1 MIGQRLGHFRILE
14 RLGTSGLGEVY
25 RARDEQL
32 ERDIALTIMSAGA
45 VADPAARARRL
56 DDARAAS
63 KLNHPNICA
72 IHEVGEADP
81 SAGSGQAVAFIAT
94 ELVPGRPLG
103 GRLAEGPL
111 RPDELLRCGLQLSDA
126 LAYAHEHGV
135 VHADLKA
142 SNVVVTPDGRV
153 KVLGFGLVRALSR
166 DELTDATTATPA
178 AAAGRP
184 GPAADPLAYLA
195 PEQLRGQA
203 ADPRSDVWAL
213 GVLLH
218 EMATGQRPFQGR
230 TAFELSTAILS
241 QTPPPLPVSVP
252 VEVSAV
258 VDRCLRKEPGE
269 RYRRASDV
277 HAALEAVQSGAA
289 LPGAEQAGRGTRRR
303 YWLGLAA
310 TAVIVVA
317 VAGGYLVG
325 MLSRRVPAPV
335 SGQATHSLAVLPL
348 ANLSGDPAQQYFV
361 DGLTDALINDLARI
375 GGALR
380 VTARAS
386 TAGYATAPKP
396 VRQIARELGVDA
408 VVEGSVAREGDLV
421 RVTAALIDAATEQ
434 RLWSDRYERNLT
446 SILALQADI
455 ARAVARAIKGAL
467 SPEEEQKFQK
477 TREVNPRVYEL
488 YLRGM
493 SLLQQATPEARAKG
507 MEFLHRAIEED
518 PTDPLAYAGLAD
530 GYITIA
536 HGADP
541 LPDALSRA
549 RAAARTAFELD
560 PTLPQASFAL
570 GVIKGYDEW
579 DWEGGERELRH
590 TIDLNPSFAMAHY
603 HLAWFIALDDRRLP
617 EAIEEHIRARD
628 LDPLNPLHTAWLG
641 QLYVEDGQYD
651 KALDEATRAIELNPK
666 VPIGYRVLSE
676 LYARQGKWD
685 QAIAAMQTAVGADPA
700 WRWRLG
706 LLYIQAGRTAEAR
719 PIIAALEKAR
729 VTPWTAMWRARLAA
743 ALGDREAAFR
753 WLNYEHPHIFL
764 PWLRLLK
771 EGTQE
776 SILLRDD
783 PRFQELRRK
792 MHIPD

>member
-1 MIGQRLGHFRILE
+1 
-14 RLGTSGLGEVY
+14 
-25 RARDEQL
+25 
-32 ERDIALTIMSAGA
+32 
-45 VADPAARARRL
+45 
-56 DDARAAS
+56 
-63 KLNHPNICA
+63 
-72 IHEVGEADP
+72 
-81 SAGSGQAVAFIAT
+81 
-94 ELVPGRPLG
+94 
-103 GRLAEGPL
+103 L

-408 VVEGSVAREGDLV
+408 VVEGSVAREADLV

-446 SILALQADI
+446 SILALQADV
-455 ARAVARAIKGAL
+455 ARAVARAIKGVL
-467 SPEEEQKFQK
+467 SPEEEQKLAK
-477 TREVNPRVYEL
+477 RREVNPRVYEL

-493 SLLQQATPEARAKG
+493 SLLQQSTPDAFQKG
-507 MEFLHRAIEED
+507 MDYLHQAVEVD
-518 PTDPLAYAGLAD
+518 PTDALAYAGLAN
-530 GYITIA
+530 GYITLA
-536 HGADP
+536 HGQDST
-541 LPDALSRA
+541 PDALVRA
-549 RAAARTAFELD
+549 KAAAQTAVELD
-560 PTLPQASFAL
+560 PLLPQGVFAL
-570 GVIKGYDEW
+570 GVIKGYDQWNWAE
-579 DWEGGERELRH
+579 GERELRRA
-590 TIDLNPSFAMAHY
+590 IELNPSFAMAHY
-603 HLAWFIALDDRRLP
+603 HLAWFLALEGQHLP
-617 EAIEEHIRARD
+617 EAIAEHIKARD
-628 LDPLNPLHTAWLG
+628 VDPLNPLHTAWLG
-641 QLYVEDGQYD
+641 ELYRMDGQHD
-651 KALDEATRAIELNPK
+651 KGIAEARKAMELRPQYP
-666 VPIGYRVLSE
+666 VSEFVLS
-676 LYARQGKWD
+676 LVCADQGKWD
-685 QAIAAMQTAVGADPA
+685 DAIEAMRQTNWKWGLPAMYAA
-700 WRWRLG
+700 
-706 LLYIQAGRTAEAR
+706 AGRADEAR
-719 PIIAALEKAR
+719 SMLATLESQKVNPWNAL
-729 VTPWTAMWRARLAA
+729 WRAITYA
-743 ALGDREAAFR
+743 ALGEKDAAFKWASHEPHHV
-753 WLNYEHPHIFL
+753 WLPALFTNEWRIFGGPL
-764 PWLRLLK
+764 H
-771 EGTQE
+771 
-776 SILLRDD
+776 DD
-783 PRFQELRRK
+783 PRFAEMQRK
-792 MHIPD
+792 MGVQDF